1 MVEMKE
7 VKEIT
12 YSIQN
17 MIANIIIAIIFQIP
31 NYSKTT
37 RNLKRVMAEH

>member
-31 NYSKTT
+31 NYFTSS
-37 RNLKRVMAEH
+37 